1 MRLVEAGEI
10 VVIRELNVGIVNAIR
25 RSGQER
31 VPAVVHLLLLEEAL
45 GCQIQIAVVKVKTIS
60 CASIVPAVRQQP
72 WNRWS
77 QSCAQQVRDRRLL
90 LKGHSQLVVS
100 EPIVQLQKR
109 ICEPWVIQ
117 VKRLAPISRDPGEMA
132 ETLEVRKGRAINE
145 VLLHSFNRVVVVV
158 VRELNRQIAK
168 IRQTHLAV

>member
-1 MRLVEAGEI
+1 MRLVETGEI

-72 WNRWS
+72 
-77 QSCAQQVRDRRLL
+77 
-90 LKGHSQLVVS
+90 
-100 EPIVQLQKR
+100 
-109 ICEPWVIQ
+109 
-117 VKRLAPISRDPGEMA
+117 
-132 ETLEVRKGRAINE
+132 
-145 VLLHSFNRVVVVV
+145 
-158 VRELNRQIAK
+158 
-168 IRQTHLAV
+168 